1 MTQIPPPNPLN
12 YQVPPTFQQ
21 PLRPTSVTVIAIFV
35 IIFASIGILCSP
47 FGLIPWFSD
56 MGVQRDPVS
65 QAIYGNKVVK
75 IWTIAG
81 TLIGFVLAIINLI
94 AAINAL
100 KLKRWSREAMI
111 KVAIIQLVLVFIGT
125 CVSAIFMV
133 PDLLAAGKSDPAYMG
148 AAIGGLIGAV
158 GGLIFG
164 SVLPVLTIIFF
175 RKPHVIEAFERE
187 PGVFPSA

>member
-1 MTQIPPPNPLN
+1 M
-12 YQVPPTFQQ
+12 
-21 PLRPTSVTVIAIFV
+21 IAIFV